1 MNCEQA
7 QEWITA
13 LVDNELSAEERAAI
27 EGHLR
32 KCRQCQDTHEQE
44 RAIKQQVRLASAS
57 ITAPAALRQTV
68 EGARSRPGLWVQAQ
82 RKIKELMAMPLVRP
96 ALIVALLL
104 VVIYPLMF
112 RGGEQKNIAQAALS
126 THVAIASG
134 QKAVTRVNDVE
145 RLKAQLIQAVSGR
158 FAPMGFDLSTMKLHP
173 VAGFVE
179 KIGGRDVLVTVYQGA
194 GESLTCF
201 TFLGSDSDAPDDAT
215 VFFDEVKKIR
225 LYSFSQGDFHAVLH
239 REGELICIM
248 VSKMPAADLL
258 AMVRAKARHS

>member
-32 KCRQCQDTHEQE
+32 ACRQCQEAHEQE

-57 ITAPAALRQTV
+57 ITAPAALRQAV
-68 EGARSRPGLWVQAQ
+68 EDARSRPGVWVQAQ
-82 RKIKELMAMPLVRP
+82 RKLKEFLAMPLVRP

-104 VVIYPLMF
+104 LVIYPLMF
-112 RGGEQKNIAQAALS
+112 RGGEQRNIAMAALS
-126 THVAIASG
+126 THAAIASG
-134 QKAVTRVNDVE
+134 QKTVTRVNDVE
-145 RLKAQLIQAVSGR
+145 KLKAQLVQAVSGR
-158 FAPMGFDLSTMKLHP
+158 FAPMGFDLSTMKLYP
-173 VAGFVE
+173 VAGFVQ

-194 GESLTCF
+194 GHVTCF
-201 TFLGSDSDAPDDAT
+201 TFLGSESDAPDDAT
-215 VFFDEVKKIR
+215 VFFDEVKNIR
-225 LYSFSQGDFHAVLH
+225 FYSFSQGDFHAVLH
-239 REGELICIM
+239 REGELICIL